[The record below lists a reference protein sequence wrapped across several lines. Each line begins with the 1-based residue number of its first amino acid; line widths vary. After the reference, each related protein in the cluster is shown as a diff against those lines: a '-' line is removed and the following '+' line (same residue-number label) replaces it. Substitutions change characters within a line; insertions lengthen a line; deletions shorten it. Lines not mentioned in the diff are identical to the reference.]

1 MTENVNEL
9 LQTVRQIEVAANR
22 LASDMMVGAYLS
34 SFKGRGMD
42 FEELR
47 EYAPGDDVRHIDWNV
62 TNRLGRPFVKRHR
75 EEREMGMLLLVDIS
89 GSGDFAFTG
98 PAKRRV
104 AAQIAGAL
112 AFAAARSG
120 DKVGLVLFTDE
131 VEFFLPP
138 ARGRRHLL
146 RLLREILFFT
156 PARRGTNPA
165 VALRTLLNRINR
177 RAMAILISDLLCPL
191 NRELAQALW
200 QAAARHDVIC
210 VHLYDPCE
218 AELPPAGI
226 ARLADAETDEILEIN
241 LGSAALRQ
249 RYAAGNAERFVTVD
263 QMLARE
269 GVDTVRLRTDE
280 PFAAKLQ
287 HFFEHRRWHR
297 A

>member
-191 NRELAQALW
+191 NRELAQALG

-280 PFAAKLQ
+280 LFAAKLQ